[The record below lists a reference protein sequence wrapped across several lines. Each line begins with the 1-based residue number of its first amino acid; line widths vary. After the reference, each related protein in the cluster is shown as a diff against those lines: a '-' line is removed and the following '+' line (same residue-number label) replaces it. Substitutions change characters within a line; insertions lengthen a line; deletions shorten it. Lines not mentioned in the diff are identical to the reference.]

1 MSIGFPFSIG
11 LINFVLARITL
22 EFMLEQELQQYLR
35 REYPQE
41 NARCEWKEFK
51 NLKNSF
57 CGDEKDD
64 VISYVSAIANMEGGH
79 LVIGVKDKTLEI
91 VGTDPY
97 NYDRQ
102 KAVLRLTERCVNIS
116 TEGLGIE
123 EFVTDDT
130 GKIVWVLH
138 IPKHRPKLPVYA
150 HNKAWQRIEDSL
162 VELTLERLN
171 AILEENT
178 QAFDWSAEIVP
189 DAALEDLDKKALAK
203 ARLEYKSVHPRLSEE
218 IDSWDDMEFLC
229 RAGVA
234 IRGKLTRAA
243 ILLLGKE
250 TAAYLIRPAVATITW
265 VLVDDRNEKID
276 YEHFSIPFI
285 LTVNDALSKIR
296 NLNQRIL
303 PGGTL
308 FPDVVKQ
315 YDEYSIREVLHNCLA
330 HQDYTMHERVTIVEE
345 PNAVTFANGGFF
357 LPGTVKNAIE
367 QNGPQKFYRNYVL
380 CQGMVNF
387 NMIDTIGRGI
397 RKVFTEQ
404 QKRFFPMPDYHIDQ
418 TRKEVVVK
426 IYGKLINERYY
437 RLLKSNP
444 DLSLFDCISLDKV
457 QKHELIDKETA
468 LRLRRLHLVEGRYPK
483 LFLSEY
489 VAKTANS
496 NELKSE
502 YIKNRSFND
511 KHFKKMIISYLGSF
525 GGATRGELNSLLQS
539 KLSDV
544 LTDEQKSRKIGNL
557 LSSLKREGVV
567 KLTDGKRWILVE
579 V

>member
-1 MSIGFPFSIG
+1 
-11 LINFVLARITL
+11 
-22 EFMLEQELQQYLR
+22 MLEQELQQYLL

-79 LVIGVKDKTLEI
+79 LVIGVQDNSLRI
-91 VGTDPY
+91 IRTDTY
-97 NYDRQ
+97 NYNRQ
-102 KAVLRLTERCVNIS
+102 KATLRLTERCANLS
-116 TEGLGIE
+116 TEGLDVE

-130 GKIVWVLH
+130 GKKVWVIH

-162 VELTLERLN
+162 VELTQERLN
-171 AILEENT
+171 AILEENSPVY
-178 QAFDWSAEIVP
+178 DWSAEIVP
-189 DAALEDLDKKALAK
+189 NATLNDLDTKALEK
-203 ARLEYKSVHPRLSEE
+203 ARNEYKSVHPRLAKEVE
-218 IDSWDDMEFLC
+218 TWDDMELLC
-229 RAGVA
+229 HAGVA
-234 IRGKLTRAA
+234 IKRKLTRAA

-250 TAAYLIRPAVATITW
+250 TSTHLISPAVATITW
-265 VLVDDRNEKID
+265 VLVDEHNEKID
-276 YEHFSIPFI
+276 YEHFSTPFI
-285 LTVNDALSKIR
+285 LTVNEALSKIR

-308 FPDVVKQ
+308 FPDIVKQ
-315 YDEYSIREVLHNCLA
+315 YDDYSIREVLHNCIA
-330 HQDYTMHERVTIVEE
+330 HQDYTMQERITMVEE
-345 PNAVTFANGGFF
+345 PDSITFANGGFF
-357 LPGTVKNAIE
+357 LPGSVKNAIE

-404 QKRFFPMPDYHIDQ
+404 QKRFFPMPDYQIDQ
-418 TRKEVVVK
+418 AKKEVVVK
-426 IYGKLINERYY
+426 IYGKILDEKYY
-437 RLLKSNP
+437 RLLRANQ
-444 DLSLFDCISLDKV
+444 DLSLFDCIALDMV
-457 QKHELIDKETA
+457 QKHEIIDKETTS
-468 LRLRRLHLVEGRYPK
+468 RLKKLHLVEGRYPK

-489 VAKTANS
+489 VAKTADND
-496 NELKSE
+496 ELKTE

-511 KHFKKMIISYLGSF
+511 SHFKDMIISYLRSF
-525 GGATRGELNSLLQS
+525 GGATRGELNTLLRS
-539 KLSDV
+539 KLSDI

-557 LSSLKREGVV
+557 LSTLKKNGVIR
-567 KLTDGKRWILVE
+567 LTEGKRWILVE
-579 V
+579 L

>member
-1 MSIGFPFSIG
+1 
-11 LINFVLARITL
+11 
-22 EFMLEQELQQYLR
+22 MLEQELQQYLL

-79 LVIGVKDKTLEI
+79 LVIGVQDNSLRI
-91 VGTDPY
+91 IGTDTY
-97 NYDRQ
+97 NYNRQ
-102 KAVLRLTERCVNIS
+102 KATLRLTERCDNLS
-116 TEGLGIE
+116 TEGLDVE

-130 GKIVWVLH
+130 GKKVWVIH

-162 VELTLERLN
+162 VELTQERLN
-171 AILEENT
+171 AILEENSPVY
-178 QAFDWSAEIVP
+178 DWSAEIVP
-189 DAALEDLDKKALAK
+189 NATLNDLDTKALEK
-203 ARLEYKSVHPRLSEE
+203 ARNEYKSVHPRLAKEVE
-218 IDSWDDMEFLC
+218 TWDDMELLC
-229 RAGVA
+229 HAGVA
-234 IRGKLTRAA
+234 IKRKLTRAA

-250 TAAYLIRPAVATITW
+250 TSTHLISPAVATITW
-265 VLVDDRNEKID
+265 VLVDEHNEKID
-276 YEHFSIPFI
+276 YEHFSTPFI
-285 LTVNDALSKIR
+285 LTVNEALSKIR

-308 FPDVVKQ
+308 FPDIVKQ
-315 YDEYSIREVLHNCLA
+315 YDDYSIREVLHNCIA
-330 HQDYTMHERVTIVEE
+330 HQDYTMQERITMVEE
-345 PNAVTFANGGFF
+345 PDSITFANGGFF
-357 LPGTVKNAIE
+357 LPGSVKNAIE

-404 QKRFFPMPDYHIDQ
+404 QKRFFPMPDYQIDQ
-418 TRKEVVVK
+418 AKKEVVVK
-426 IYGKLINERYY
+426 IYGKILDEKYY
-437 RLLKSNP
+437 RLLRANQ
-444 DLSLFDCISLDKV
+444 DLSLFDCIALDMV
-457 QKHELIDKETA
+457 QKHEIIDEETTS
-468 LRLRRLHLVEGRYPK
+468 RLKKLHLVEGRYPK

-489 VAKTANS
+489 VAKTADND
-496 NELKSE
+496 ELKTE

-511 KHFKKMIISYLGSF
+511 SHFKDMIISYLRSF
-525 GGATRGELNSLLQS
+525 GGATRGELNTLLRS
-539 KLSDV
+539 KLSDI

-557 LSSLKREGVV
+557 LSTLKKNGVIR
-567 KLTDGKRWILVE
+567 LTEGKRWILVE
-579 V
+579 L

>member
-1 MSIGFPFSIG
+1 
-11 LINFVLARITL
+11 
-22 EFMLEQELQQYLR
+22 MLEQDLKQYLR
-35 REYPQE
+35 CEYPQE

-64 VISYVSAIANMEGGH
+64 VISYVSAIANMDGGH
-79 LVIGVKDKTLEI
+79 LVIGVKDKTLDI
-91 VGTDPY
+91 VGTDTF

-102 KAVLRLTERCVNIS
+102 KAILRLTERCVNLS
-116 TEGLGIE
+116 TEGLEIE

-130 GKIVWVLH
+130 NKKVWVIH

-150 HNKAWQRIEDSL
+150 HNKAWQRVEDSL
-162 VELTLERLN
+162 VELTQERLN
-171 AILEENT
+171 AILEENSPV
-178 QAFDWSAEIVP
+178 FDWSAELVP
-189 DAALEDLDKKALAK
+189 NATLTDLDKTALEK
-203 ARLEYKSVHPRLSEE
+203 ARSEYKMVHPRLSEE
-218 IDSWDDMEFLC
+218 VDAWDDMELLN

-234 IRGKLTRAA
+234 VKGKLTRAA

-250 TAAYLIRPAVATITW
+250 TSAYLISPAVATITW
-265 VLVDDRNEKID
+265 VLIDDHDEKID
-276 YEHFSIPFI
+276 YEHFYTPFI

-315 YDEYSIREVLHNCLA
+315 YDEYSIREVLHNAIA
-330 HQDYTMHERVTIVEE
+330 HQDYTMQERITMVET
-345 PNAVTFANGGFF
+345 PDSVTFANGGFF
-357 LPGTVKNAIE
+357 LPGTVRNAIE

-404 QKRFFPMPDYHIDQ
+404 QRRFFPMPDYNIDQ
-418 TRKEVVVK
+418 AKREVSVK
-426 IYGKLINERYY
+426 IYGKLIDEGYY
-437 RLLKSNP
+437 RLLKANP
-444 DLSLFDCISLDKV
+444 NLSLNDCIALDMI
-457 QKHELIDKETA
+457 QKHEVIDKETSV
-468 LRLRRLHLVEGRYPK
+468 RLRKLNLIEGRYPK
-483 LFLSEY
+483 LYLSAY
-489 VAKTANS
+489 VAKTADD
-496 NELKSE
+496 EQLKTE

-511 KHFKKMIISYLGSF
+511 QHFKEMIVSYLRSF
-525 GGATRGELNSLLQS
+525 GGATRAELNSLLKS

-544 LTDEQKSRKIGNL
+544 LTDEQKVRKVGNL
-557 LSSLKREGVV
+557 LSSLKSEGVIQ
-567 KLTDGKRWILVE
+567 LNEGKRWALVK

>member
-1 MSIGFPFSIG
+1 
-11 LINFVLARITL
+11 
-22 EFMLEQELQQYLR
+22 MLEQELQQYLL

-79 LVIGVKDKTLEI
+79 LVIGVQDNSLRI
-91 VGTDPY
+91 IGTDTY
-97 NYDRQ
+97 NYNRQ
-102 KAVLRLTERCVNIS
+102 KATLRLTERCANLS
-116 TEGLGIE
+116 TEGLDVE

-130 GKIVWVLH
+130 GKKVWVIH

-162 VELTLERLN
+162 VELTQERLN
-171 AILEENT
+171 AILEENSPVY
-178 QAFDWSAEIVP
+178 DWSAEIVP
-189 DAALEDLDKKALAK
+189 NATLNDLDTKALEK
-203 ARLEYKSVHPRLSEE
+203 ARNEYKSVHPRLAKEVE
-218 IDSWDDMEFLC
+218 TWDDMELLC
-229 RAGVA
+229 HAGVA
-234 IRGKLTRAA
+234 IKRKLTRAA

-250 TAAYLIRPAVATITW
+250 TSTHLISPAVATITW
-265 VLVDDRNEKID
+265 VLVDEHNEKID
-276 YEHFSIPFI
+276 YKHFSTPFI
-285 LTVNDALSKIR
+285 LTVNEALSKIR

-308 FPDVVKQ
+308 FPDIVKQ
-315 YDEYSIREVLHNCLA
+315 YDDYSIREVLHNCIA
-330 HQDYTMHERVTIVEE
+330 HQDYTMQERITMVEE
-345 PNAVTFANGGFF
+345 PDSITFANGGFF
-357 LPGTVKNAIE
+357 LPGSVKNAIE

-404 QKRFFPMPDYHIDQ
+404 QKRFFPMPDYQIDQ
-418 TRKEVVVK
+418 AKKEVVVK
-426 IYGKLINERYY
+426 IYGKILDEKYY
-437 RLLKSNP
+437 RLLRANQ
-444 DLSLFDCISLDKV
+444 DLSLFDCIALDMV
-457 QKHELIDKETA
+457 QKHEIIDKETTS
-468 LRLRRLHLVEGRYPK
+468 RLKKLHLVEGRYPK

-489 VAKTANS
+489 VAKTADND
-496 NELKSE
+496 ELKTE

-511 KHFKKMIISYLGSF
+511 SHFKDMIISYLRSF
-525 GGATRGELNSLLQS
+525 GGATRGELNTLLRS
-539 KLSDV
+539 KLSDI

-557 LSSLKREGVV
+557 LSTLKKNGVIR
-567 KLTDGKRWILVE
+567 LTEGKRWILVE
-579 V
+579 L

>member
-1 MSIGFPFSIG
+1 MTQ
-11 LINFVLARITL
+11 LD
-22 EFMLEQELQQYLR
+22 LQQYLQH
-35 REYPQE
+35 EYPQE

-79 LVIGVKDKTLEI
+79 LVIGVHDTSLEI
-91 VGTDPY
+91 IGTDTY

-102 KAVLRLTERCVNIS
+102 KAILRLTERCVNLS
-116 TEGLGIE
+116 TEGLDIE

-130 GKIVWVLH
+130 NKKVWVIH

-162 VELTLERLN
+162 VELTQERLN
-171 AILEENT
+171 AILEENSPV
-178 QAFDWSAEIVP
+178 FDWSAEIVP
-189 DAALEDLDKKALAK
+189 NATLNDLDAKALAK
-203 ARLEYKSVHPRLSEE
+203 ARSEYKMVHPRLADEV
-218 IDSWDDMEFLC
+218 DTWDDMELLS

-234 IRGKLTRAA
+234 IKGQLTRAA

-250 TAAYLIRPAVATITW
+250 FSVPLISPAVATITW
-265 VLVDDRNEKID
+265 VLIDDHDEKID
-276 YEHFSIPFI
+276 YEHFSPPFI
-285 LTVNDALSKIR
+285 LTVNEALSRIR

-315 YDEYSIREVLHNCLA
+315 YDEYSIREVLHNAIA
-330 HQDYTMHERVTIVEE
+330 HQDYTMQERITMVET
-345 PNAVTFANGGFF
+345 PDSVTFSNGGFF
-357 LPGTVKNAIE
+357 LPGTVRNAIE

-404 QKRFFPMPDYHIDQ
+404 QRRFFPMPDYKIDQ
-418 TRKEVVVK
+418 AKREVSVR
-426 IYGKLINERYY
+426 IYGKLIDEGYY
-437 RLLKSNP
+437 RLLKANP
-444 DLSLFDCISLDKV
+444 DLSLNDCIALDMV
-457 QKHELIDKETA
+457 QKHELIDKEKA
-468 LRLRRLHLVEGRYPK
+468 ARLKKLHLIEGRYPK
-483 LFLSEY
+483 LFLSAY
-489 VAKTANS
+489 VAKTADKE
-496 NELKSE
+496 ELKTE

-511 KHFKKMIISYLGSF
+511 QHFKEMIVSYLQSF
-525 GGATRGELNSLLQS
+525 GGATRAELNNLLKS

-544 LTDEQKSRKIGNL
+544 LTDEQKIRKVGNL
-557 LSSLKREGVV
+557 LSAMKKDKVIQLS
-567 KLTDGKRWILVE
+567 DGKRWTLVKI
-579 V
+579 

>member
-1 MSIGFPFSIG
+1 
-11 LINFVLARITL
+11 
-22 EFMLEQELQQYLR
+22 MLEQELQQYLL

-79 LVIGVKDKTLEI
+79 LVIGVQDNSLRI
-91 VGTDPY
+91 IGTDTY
-97 NYDRQ
+97 NYNRQ
-102 KAVLRLTERCVNIS
+102 KATLRLTERCANLS
-116 TEGLGIE
+116 TEGLDVE

-130 GKIVWVLH
+130 GKKVWVIH

-162 VELTLERLN
+162 VELTQERLN
-171 AILEENT
+171 AILEENSPVY
-178 QAFDWSAEIVP
+178 DWSAEIVP
-189 DAALEDLDKKALAK
+189 NATLNDLDTKALEK
-203 ARLEYKSVHPRLSEE
+203 ARNEYKSVHPRLAKEVE
-218 IDSWDDMEFLC
+218 TWGDMELLC
-229 RAGVA
+229 HAGVA
-234 IRGKLTRAA
+234 IKRKLTRAA

-250 TAAYLIRPAVATITW
+250 TSTHLISPAVATITW
-265 VLVDDRNEKID
+265 VLVDEHNEKID
-276 YEHFSIPFI
+276 YEHFSTPFI
-285 LTVNDALSKIR
+285 LTVNEALSKIR

-308 FPDVVKQ
+308 FPDIVKQ
-315 YDEYSIREVLHNCLA
+315 YDDYSIREVLHNCIA
-330 HQDYTMHERVTIVEE
+330 HQDYTMQERITMVEE
-345 PNAVTFANGGFF
+345 PDSITFANGGFF
-357 LPGTVKNAIE
+357 LPGSVKNAIE

-404 QKRFFPMPDYHIDQ
+404 QKRFFPMPDYQIDQ
-418 TRKEVVVK
+418 AKKEVVVK
-426 IYGKLINERYY
+426 IYGKILDEKYY
-437 RLLKSNP
+437 RLLRANQ
-444 DLSLFDCISLDKV
+444 DLSLFDCIALDMV
-457 QKHELIDKETA
+457 QKHEIIDKETSS
-468 LRLRRLHLVEGRYPK
+468 RLKKLHLVEGRYPK

-489 VAKTANS
+489 VAKTADND
-496 NELKSE
+496 ELKTE

-511 KHFKKMIISYLGSF
+511 SHFKDMIISYLRSF
-525 GGATRGELNSLLQS
+525 GGATRGELNTLLRS
-539 KLSDV
+539 KLSDI

-557 LSSLKREGVV
+557 LSTLKKNGVIR
-567 KLTDGKRWILVE
+567 LTEGKRWILVE
-579 V
+579 L